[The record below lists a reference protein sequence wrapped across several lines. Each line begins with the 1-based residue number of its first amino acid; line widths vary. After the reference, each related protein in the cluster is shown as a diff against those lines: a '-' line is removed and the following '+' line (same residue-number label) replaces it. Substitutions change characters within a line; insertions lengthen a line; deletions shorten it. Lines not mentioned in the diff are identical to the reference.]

1 MPGKTPFSKGNDGSA
16 TSAPSLKTES
26 EKNKVTRPRPPPEG
40 RLNWRYIGAAHG
52 SYVVFETDT
61 GLVLLNWRGARSR
74 ILYEEILA
82 VAGGRA
88 PGRQKLLFPIP
99 LELDAPGAAALQENL
114 EFFRGN
120 GFDIEPFGRNYFR
133 IEALPEW
140 LDPGQGESFA
150 RDLLGWLR
158 ERGLNPDRPQLAREE
173 IARLASIR
181 MAGAGHPP
189 GREEVMRLA
198 ERLMS
203 CQNPLSDPKGRPT
216 FFEISRSELEKKFG
230 K

>member
-1 MPGKTPFSKGNDGSA
+1 MDSELDLA
-16 TSAPSLKTES
+16 TASREALLVVIAELKATITQS
-26 EKNKVTRPRPPPEG
+26 QQRVAALEG
-40 RLNWRYIGAAHG
+40 RLNWRYFGTAHG

-82 VAGGRA
+82 VADGRA

-99 LELDAPGAAALQENL
+99 LELDALGSAALQENL

-120 GFDIEPFGRNYFR
+120 GFDIEPFGRNYYR

-140 LDPGQGESFA
+140 LHPGQGESFA

-158 ERGLNPDRPQLAREE
+158 ERGLNPDRPQPAREE
-173 IARLASIR
+173 IARLASSR
-181 MAGAGHPP
+181 MAGSGH
-189 GREEVMRLA
+189 
-198 ERLMS
+198 S
-203 CQNPLSDPKGRPT
+203 S
-216 FFEISRSELEKKFG
+216 
-230 K
+230 